1 MNFKKVTFISFIL
14 SLLILLLK
22 LSVVFSVWLK
32 AWLEHTYA
40 DYVINFPV
48 GFYEYGRLIL
58 PILQFLPLVP
68 FLYVFYKRQTQ
79 RSIYPTPNS
88 AEGEYFVL

>member
-1 MNFKKVTFISFIL
+1 MNLKKVTFISFIL

-22 LSVVFSVWLK
+22 LSVVFSVWLE

-48 GFYEYGRLIL
+48 GFYVYGQLVL
-58 PILQFLPLVP
+58 PVLQFLPLVP
-68 FLYVFYKRQTQ
+68 FLYVLYKRQIR
-79 RSIYPTPNS
+79 RSI
-88 AEGEYFVL
+88 